1 MQLDNVSYIN
11 PSDYPE
17 EMRDAIDTL
26 GGNLN
31 SFMEQVVELSR
42 SNIDFENTT
51 QELLT
56 FDVTV
61 GANGVPIS
69 AVNIRTSKKSIPV
82 GFNIISARNMVSAS
96 SYPTGA
102 PFISFTPKGNF
113 FTEINHISN
122 LVANQKYRVTVI
134 VY

>member
-1 MQLDNVSYIN
+1 MQLDNVTYIN

-17 EMRDAIDTL
+17 EMRDAIETL

-61 GANGVPIS
+61 GANGIPTS
-69 AVNIRTSKKSIPV
+69 TLNIRTSKKRCRRLNK
-82 GFNIISARNMVSAS
+82 G
-96 SYPTGA
+96 TT
-102 PFISFTPKGNF
+102 PFYWQSFRKM
-113 FTEINHISN
+113 
-122 LVANQKYRVTVI
+122 A
-134 VY
+134 

>member
-1 MQLDNVSYIN
+1 MQLDNVTYIN

-17 EMRDAIDTL
+17 EMRDAIETL

-51 QELLT
+51 QEILT

-61 GANGVPIS
+61 GPNGIPTS
-69 AVNIRTSKKSIPV
+69 SLNIRTSKKNVPS
-82 GFNIISARNMVSAS
+82 GFNIISARNMVSAT
-96 SYPTGA
+96 SYPNGS
-102 PFISFTPKGNF
+102 PFVSFTPKGNF

-122 LVANQKYRVTVI
+122 LVPNQKYRVTVI